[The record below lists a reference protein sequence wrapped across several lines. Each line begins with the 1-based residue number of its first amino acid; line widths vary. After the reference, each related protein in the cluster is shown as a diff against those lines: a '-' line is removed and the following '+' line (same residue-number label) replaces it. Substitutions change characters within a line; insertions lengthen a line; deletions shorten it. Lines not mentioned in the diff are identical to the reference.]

1 MNVKMNHWQ
10 ARRCPERPRKR
21 ALPGTSHP
29 DDEDATANVSRRIHE
44 GQCARSGANSSL
56 GAHGSARLN
65 DVSGDRQPRQSFNNA
80 PDVYHRARPGYPGPM
95 FVDLFSVLPSSRP
108 SVLEVGPGTGQA
120 TRDLL
125 KYGATVHAI
134 EIGPATARK
143 LREVLPTNELAITV
157 GDFEDVPTEHHTY
170 DCVFSASAY
179 HWISPAK
186 QLDRPAALLKPQGVF
201 AVVDL
206 IQVDSPNDRGFFAAA
221 QPIYEQHGQG
231 HVGPP
236 APKREQADPPIR
248 IALESDRRFERVAI
262 RRYDWDQTYTA
273 AQYRDLMLSDSRRQM
288 MDPQPRERLLDDVE
302 SFIKD
307 EFADCVV
314 RPLVVTMTTAV
325 RVA

>member
-1 MNVKMNHWQ
+1 M
-10 ARRCPERPRKR
+10 
-21 ALPGTSHP
+21 
-29 DDEDATANVSRRIHE
+29 
-44 GQCARSGANSSL
+44 
-56 GAHGSARLN
+56 
-65 DVSGDRQPRQSFNNA
+65 SGDRQPRQSFNNV
-80 PDVYHRARPGYPGPM
+80 PDIYDRVRPGYPAPM
-95 FVDLFSVLPSSRP
+95 FVDLFSSLPSHP

-125 KYGATVHAI
+125 KRGATVHAI

-157 GDFEDVPTEHHTY
+157 GDFEEGPTEHHTY

-186 QLDRPAALLKPQGVF
+186 QLDRPAELLIPQGVL

-221 QPIYEQHGQG
+221 QPIFERHGQG

-236 APKREQADPPIR
+236 APKREATDLPIR
-248 IALESDRRFERVAI
+248 IALESDRRFERVI
-262 RRYDWDQTYTA
+262 LRRYDWDQTYTA

-288 MDPQPRERLLDDVE
+288 MDAQARERLLDDME
-302 SFIKD
+302 SFIKG

-314 RPLVVTMTTAV
+314 RPLVATMITAA
-325 RVA
+325 RAA

>member
-1 MNVKMNHWQ
+1 
-10 ARRCPERPRKR
+10 
-21 ALPGTSHP
+21 L
-29 DDEDATANVSRRIHE
+29 
-44 GQCARSGANSSL
+44 
-56 GAHGSARLN
+56 
-65 DVSGDRQPRQSFNNA
+65 
-80 PDVYHRARPGYPGPM
+80 
-95 FVDLFSVLPSSRP
+95 LPSSHR
-108 SVLEVGPGTGQA
+108 SVLEVGAGTGQA

-143 LREVLPTNELAITV
+143 LRQVLPNNELTITV

-186 QLDRPAALLKPQGVF
+186 QLDRPVGLLKPQGIF

-221 QPIYEQHGQG
+221 QPIFEQHGQG

-236 APKREQADPPIR
+236 APKREEADPPIR
-248 IALESDRRFERVAI
+248 IALESDRRFERVAL

-288 MDPQPRERLLDDVE
+288 MDPQLRERLLDDME

-307 EFADCVV
+307 AFGDCIV
-314 RPLVVTMTTAV
+314 RPLVATMTTAV
-325 RVA
+325 RVP

>member
-1 MNVKMNHWQ
+1 
-10 ARRCPERPRKR
+10 
-21 ALPGTSHP
+21 
-29 DDEDATANVSRRIHE
+29 
-44 GQCARSGANSSL
+44 
-56 GAHGSARLN
+56 
-65 DVSGDRQPRQSFNNA
+65 
-80 PDVYHRARPGYPGPM
+80 M
-95 FVDLFSVLPSSRP
+95 FVDLFSLLSSHP
-108 SVLEVGPGTGQA
+108 NVLEVGAGTGQA

-157 GDFEDVPTEHHTY
+157 GDFEDVPTEHDSY

-236 APKREQADPPIR
+236 APKREEADPPIR
-248 IALESDRRFERVAI
+248 IARESDRRFEGVALH
-262 RRYDWDQTYTA
+262 RYDWDQTYTA

-288 MDPQPRERLLDDVE
+288 MEPQARERLLDDVE

-314 RPLVVTMTTAV
+314 RPLVATMTTAT

>member
-1 MNVKMNHWQ
+1 
-10 ARRCPERPRKR
+10 
-21 ALPGTSHP
+21 
-29 DDEDATANVSRRIHE
+29 
-44 GQCARSGANSSL
+44 
-56 GAHGSARLN
+56 
-65 DVSGDRQPRQSFNNA
+65 
-80 PDVYHRARPGYPGPM
+80 M
-95 FVDLFSVLPSSRP
+95 FVDLFSLLPSSRP
-108 SVLEVGPGTGQA
+108 SVLEVGAGTGQA

-125 KYGATVHAI
+125 KHGATVHAI

-143 LREVLPTNELAITV
+143 LQEVLSTNELAITV
-157 GDFEDVPTEHHTY
+157 GDFEEVPTEHHTY

-206 IQVDSPNDRGFFAAA
+206 IQVDSPSDRGFFAAV
-221 QPIYEQHGQG
+221 QPIYERHGQG
-231 HVGPP
+231 HIGPA
-236 APKREQADPPIR
+236 APKRGQADPPIR
-248 IALESDRRFERVAI
+248 IALESDRRFERVTL

-273 AQYRDLMLSDSRRQM
+273 AQYRDLILSDSRRQM

-302 SFIKD
+302 WFIKD